1 MIDTILFL
9 IKLIWRLYIMNEKKI
24 YTEQEAKEYAESV
37 SNTLFIRDY
46 NDGNSEDTERQ
57 ATPQEKEILT
67 NIICGALFAIR
78 TNQLGGIAIQT
89 AKDTAE
95 FTADLMLPYINGY
108 ESVYLKIDNFLARYQ

>member
-1 MIDTILFL
+1 
-9 IKLIWRLYIMNEKKI
+9 MNEKKI

-37 SNTLFIRDY
+37 SNTLFIREYD
-46 NDGNSEDTERQ
+46 NGNSENTERKT
-57 ATPQEKEILT
+57 TPREKKILT

-78 TNQLGGIAIQT
+78 VHNLNSIAVQS

-108 ESVYLKIDNFLARYQ
+108 LSVYLKIDNFMARYK

>member
-1 MIDTILFL
+1 
-9 IKLIWRLYIMNEKKI
+9 MNEKKI

-37 SNTLFIRDY
+37 SNTLFIREYD
-46 NDGNSEDTERQ
+46 NGNSENTERKT
-57 ATPQEKEILT
+57 TPREKKILT

-78 TNQLGGIAIQT
+78 VHNLNSIAVQS

-108 ESVYLKIDNFLARYQ
+108 LSVYLKIDNFVARYQ

>member
-1 MIDTILFL
+1 M
-9 IKLIWRLYIMNEKKI
+9 
-24 YTEQEAKEYAESV
+24 
-37 SNTLFIRDY
+37 
-46 NDGNSEDTERQ
+46 
-57 ATPQEKEILT
+57 T

-108 ESVYLKIDNFLARYQ
+108 ESVYLKIDNFCGAVSIRISASKGLSLSVIFQGRKP